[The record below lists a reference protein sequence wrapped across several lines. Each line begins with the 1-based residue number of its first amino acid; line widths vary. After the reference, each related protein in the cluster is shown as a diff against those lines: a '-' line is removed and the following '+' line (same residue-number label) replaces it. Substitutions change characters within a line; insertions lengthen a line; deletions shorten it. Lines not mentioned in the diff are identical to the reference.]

1 MRKSILRSTLLA
13 AAVGC
18 TTVAFAAGAQQAP
31 AKASPPA
38 NQAAQPQHRTTILD
52 ELDLTD
58 KQKDSVREMVQQSM
72 AQARPE
78 IEALQQKRMRLE
90 NATPGTS
97 QYKAA
102 ANDLANAESA
112 AVRTQVL
119 RQADLGTRIYGLLT
133 AEQRTKFAQ
142 LRAQRE
148 QQMQQHAQPPASH

>member
-1 MRKSILRSTLLA
+1 MRNPILRSMLLA

-18 TTVAFAAGAQQAP
+18 TTIAFAAGAQQAP

-38 NQAAQPQHRTTILD
+38 NQAAQPQQRTTILD

-72 AQARPE
+72 AQARSE
-78 IEALQQKRMRLE
+78 MEALQQKRMTLE

-102 ANDLANAESA
+102 ATDLANAEST
-112 AVRTQVL
+112 AVRAQVL
-119 RQADLGTRIYGLLT
+119 RQADLGTRIYNMLT
-133 AEQRTKFAQ
+133 AEQRTKFAT
-142 LRAQRE
+142 LRAQRQ
-148 QQMQQHAQPPASH
+148 QQMQQQAQPPASH